1 MKTKGQGRTGR
12 EEERCLRST
21 LAVFLLA
28 QNLGREEKKGGREEA
43 ELQQEDINVNSVC
56 EH

>member
-28 QNLGREEKKGGREEA
+28 QNLGREKKKEE
-43 ELQQEDINVNSVC
+43 ERKQSYSKKI
-56 EH
+56 